1 MQKRRSLFFLSDLC
15 KQKWLTH
22 HQSNKKKK
30 KKTGLELPITRYL
43 FLHAQANTNTKPRIM
58 SFRPEILRPT
68 RTLIY
73 PPSLGLSFREAGHSG
88 GVGERDLQQGA

>member
-1 MQKRRSLFFLSDLC
+1 
-15 KQKWLTH
+15 
-22 HQSNKKKK
+22 
-30 KKTGLELPITRYL
+30 
-43 FLHAQANTNTKPRIM
+43 M

>member
-1 MQKRRSLFFLSDLC
+1 MTVTSFHSQMIF
-15 KQKWLTH
+15 
-22 HQSNKKKK
+22 
-30 KKTGLELPITRYL
+30 LPIQY
-43 FLHAQANTNTKPRIM
+43 AQANTDTKPRIM
-58 SFRPEILRPT
+58 SSQSELLRRT